1 MLKVYGSEHCPDCT
15 AAKEALDE
23 DGIAYEFIEILESLD
38 NLHEYI
44 VIRDKNDALF
54 EKVKKVEGLGI
65 PMFVADDGS
74 VSLNVNNYLK

>member
-1 MLKVYGSEHCPDCT
+1 MLKVYGSKHCHDCT

-23 DGIAYEFIEILESLD
+23 NGAAYEFVDILESLD

-44 VIRDKNDALF
+44 VIRDRNDAVF

>member
-1 MLKVYGSEHCPDCT
+1 MLKVYGSKHCPDCT

-23 DGIAYEFIEILESLD
+23 NGAAYEFVDILESLD

-44 VIRDKNDALF
+44 VIRDRNDAVF

>member
-1 MLKVYGSEHCPDCT
+1 MLKVYGSKNCPDCV

-23 DGIAYEFIEILESLD
+23 DGVAYEFVEILESLD

-44 VIRDKNDALF
+44 VIRDKNDAVF